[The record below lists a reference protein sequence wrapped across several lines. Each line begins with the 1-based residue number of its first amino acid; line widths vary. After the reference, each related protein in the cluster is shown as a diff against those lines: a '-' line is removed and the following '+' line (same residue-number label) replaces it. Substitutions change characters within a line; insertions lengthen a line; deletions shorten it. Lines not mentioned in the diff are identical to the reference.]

1 MILSPNFFNRL
12 VLILVTVLIFLS
24 GCSTV
29 NDPVIRVTTN
39 ESPVIDKTPLIAVLP
54 FYNLSGTKAPLQDIR
69 RSLINSLKDAGLNI
83 LDDNVLEEFITRH
96 RIRYTGGIDSVNA
109 EALGKE
115 TRAETVLITSLELY
129 SEMAPPKIAFTSR
142 LVSVGSNLSILWMKG
157 IGLAGDDSPGML
169 GLGLI
174 ENFQILLEKAIKQLS
189 ASLSGYLASQKGKID
204 SSRGKFGP
212 KVSYRSP
219 VIAPELKYR
228 IAVLP
233 FINFSERKK
242 AGEIISLNFVRQF
255 AAYENFDSIEP
266 GEIRQSL
273 LRFRIIM
280 DDGLSLPDADL
291 LFRNLDADLILTG
304 KIMDYQD
311 YQGIAGKTKVDF
323 STLLIERKS
332 REVVWS
338 SKSYNEGDD
347 GVYFFDLGRVN
358 TAQVMASEMAH
369 QVVEMI
375 VEKTH

>member
-1 MILSPNFFNRL
+1 MA
-12 VLILVTVLIFLS
+12 
-24 GCSTV
+24 
-29 NDPVIRVTTN
+29 TN

-204 SSRGKFGP
+204 SSSGKFGP